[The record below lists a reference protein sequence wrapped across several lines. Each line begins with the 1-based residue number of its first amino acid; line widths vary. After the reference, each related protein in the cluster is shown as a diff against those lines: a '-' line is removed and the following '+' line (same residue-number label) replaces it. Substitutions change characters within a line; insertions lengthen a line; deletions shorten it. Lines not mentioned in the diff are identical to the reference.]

1 MVKEARGLKG
11 EITLCGDKSIAH
23 RAIIISAISCGKT
36 VINNFPAN
44 QDCLA
49 TLKALKKFGLKIIQN
64 NSRTVSVFG
73 KGLQGLSK
81 PKTPIF
87 TAESGTTL
95 RLILGVLAGQNFQ
108 TRIIAG
114 KSLSKRPMLR
124 VNAPLR
130 MMGAK
135 INAKRK
141 AQNVR
146 HKDRRTSAEVMLADA
161 KFEEYPPLT
170 IRGGN
175 LKAITYKM
183 PIPSAQ
189 VKSAILLAGLYAC
202 GKTRVKEPIR
212 TRDHT
217 ERMLK
222 MFKADIKVNPS
233 TALRVDGK
241 RSRTIKQNNIVIN
254 GGCELVSCGRV
265 DIPGDISSASFFIVG
280 AAILPDSRIL
290 IRNVSLNPLRIGLIK
305 VLKRMGADIK
315 VQKSPASKI
324 YSSEPAGSI
333 IVRSSKLKGT
343 VVKKKEIPSLID
355 ELPILMVAACS
366 AQGATVFE
374 GVGELRVKE
383 TDRIK
388 SMMENL
394 AGMGA
399 QIRVARY
406 AKSENII
413 IEGSKKLKGAKV
425 KSFSDHRTAISM
437 VIAGLSASGNTS
449 IDSLDCINKS
459 FPDFLTCLRPL
470 IR

>member
-1 MVKEARGLKG
+1 LVKEACGLKG
-11 EITLCGDKSIAH
+11 EITLPGDKSIAH
-23 RAIIISAISCGKT
+23 RTIIISGLAPAKT

-64 NSRTVSVFG
+64 NSCTVTVFG
-73 KGLQGLSK
+73 KGLHGLNK

-87 TAESGTTL
+87 TGESGTTL
-95 RLILGVLAGQNFQ
+95 RLLLGVLAGQNFQ
-108 TRIIAG
+108 TRLIAG
-114 KSLSKRPMLR
+114 QSLSKRPMLR

-135 INAKRK
+135 ITAKRK
-141 AQNVR
+141 SP
-146 HKDRRTSAEVMLADA
+146 HDK
-161 KFEEYPPLT
+161 EEYPPLT

-175 LKAITYKM
+175 LRAISYKM

-189 VKSAILLAGLYAC
+189 VKSAILLAALFAC

-217 ERMLK
+217 EQMLK
-222 MFKADIKVNPS
+222 MFKADIK
-233 TALRVDGK
+233 L
-241 RSRTIKQNNIVIN
+241 KQNNVVIK
-254 GGCELVSCGRV
+254 GGCELVSCGRI

-280 AAILPDSRIL
+280 AAILPDSRLL

-315 VQKSPASKI
+315 VQKSSASRI
-324 YSSEPAGSI
+324 YSNEPAGNI

-355 ELPILMVAACS
+355 ELPILMVAACC

-374 GVGELRVKE
+374 GIGELRVKE

-388 SMMENL
+388 SMLENL
-394 AGMGA
+394 ASMGA
-399 QIRVARY
+399 QIKVVRY
-406 AKSENII
+406 PKSENII
-413 IEGSKKLKGAKV
+413 IEAGKKLKGAKV
-425 KSFSDHRTAISM
+425 KNFSDHRTAMSM

-459 FPDFLTCLRPL
+459 FPDFLTRLKPL